1 MSTNVPP
8 LQFLPAGLALPEES
22 AILAGAMADFQDAFG
37 GQLNES
43 LETPQGQLASS
54 LTAIIAD
61 ANATIARVVS
71 GVNPDTSD
79 GFMQD
84 AIGRIYFM
92 SRIPGVPTVV
102 DLTLTGGIGTVI
114 PVGTQAQD
122 TSGNT
127 YVCQEAGSI
136 GVSGSVTLQFANVL
150 NGPIPAPAGTVT
162 RVYTSVVGWESVTN
176 QYDGVPGRDVETR
189 AEFEARRIASVALNA
204 HGSLQSILAAVL
216 SVDGVLDAYAT
227 ENVTNAIV
235 NTGATSYPLAPHSL
249 YVAAVGGTAEAVAE
263 AIWLKKDIGCDY
275 NGNTSVTVE
284 DQDGYDPPYPSYVV
298 QFERP
303 AALPILFEVEI
314 RDTANLPS
322 NIVALVKA
330 AIYATFSGADGRG
343 RVKIGSELLASKFYP
358 GIIAIGPT
366 VSVLSVLIGTSSP
379 TLTSILIGIDQV
391 PTLDLDDINVTLVP

>member
-1 MSTNVPP
+1 MSTNVPDI
-8 LQFLPAGLALPEES
+8 QFLPAGLALPEES
-22 AILAGAMADFQDAFG
+22 AILGGTIADLQDAFG

-54 LTAIIAD
+54 LSAIIAD
-61 ANATIARVVS
+61 KNATIARVVS
-71 GVNPDTSD
+71 GVDPDTAD

-92 SRIPGVPTVV
+92 TRIPGAPTVV
-102 DLTLTGGIGTVI
+102 DLTLTGGVGTVI
-114 PVGTQAQD
+114 PVGAQAQD

-136 GVSGSVTLQFANVL
+136 GVSGNVTLPFANAV
-150 NGPIPAPAGTVT
+150 NGPIAAPAGTVT
-162 RVYTSVVGWESVTN
+162 KVYSSVVGWESVTN
-176 QYDGVPGRDVETR
+176 LYDGIPGRDVETR
-189 AEFEARRIASVALNA
+189 AEFEARRVASVALNA

-216 SVDGVLDAYAT
+216 TVPGVIDAYAT
-227 ENVTNAIV
+227 ENVTSAIV
-235 NTGATSYPLAPHSL
+235 NTGATSYPLAAHSL
-249 YVAAVGGTAEAVAE
+249 YVAVVGGTAEAVAE

-303 AALPILFEVEI
+303 AALPILFAVEI
-314 RDTANLPS
+314 RDSALLPS
-322 NIVALVKA
+322 NIIDLVKA
-330 AIYATFSGADGRG
+330 AIYASFTGADGSG

-366 VSVLSVLIGTSSP
+366 VSVLSVLVGTS
-379 TLTSILIGIDQV
+379 TADQTSVLVGIDQV
-391 PTLDLDDINVTLVP
+391 PTLDLDDITVTLVP

>member
-22 AILAGAMADFQDAFG
+22 AVLAGVFADLQDAFG
-37 GQLNES
+37 GQLNEAV
-43 LETPQGQLASS
+43 ETPQGQLASS
-54 LTAIIAD
+54 LAAIVSD
-61 ANATIARVVS
+61 ANAQIARVVA

-92 SRIPGVPTVV
+92 SRIPGAPTVV
-102 DLTLTGGIGTVI
+102 DLTLTGGVGTVI
-114 PVGTQAQD
+114 PIGTQAQD

-127 YVCQEAGSI
+127 YISQVAASI
-136 GVSGSVTLQFANVL
+136 GVTGNVTIQFANAL

-162 RVYTSVVGWESVTN
+162 KVYTSVVGWESVTN
-176 QYDGVPGRDVETR
+176 LYDGIPGRDVETR
-189 AEFEARRIASVALNA
+189 AEFETRRIASVALNA
-204 HGSLQSILAAVL
+204 HGSLQSVLATVLAVP
-216 SVDGVLDAYAT
+216 GVLDAYAT
-227 ENVTNAIV
+227 ENTTSGTV
-235 NTGATSYPLAPHSL
+235 NTGATSYPLLPHSL
-249 YVAAVGGTAEAVAE
+249 YVAVVGGEPEAVAE

-303 AALPILFEVEI
+303 AALPILFAVSI
-314 RDTANLPS
+314 RDSALLPS
-322 NIVALVKA
+322 NIVDLVKA
-330 AIYATFSGADGRG
+330 AVAATFSGADGRG
-343 RVKIGSELLASKFYP
+343 RVKIGSELLAAKFYP

-366 VSVLSVLIGTSSP
+366 VSLLSVLIGTSTA
-379 TLTSILIGIDQV
+379 TLTSVLIGIDQL
-391 PTLDLDDINVTLVP
+391 PTLDLGDITVTLVP